1 MGEILPIILAAGR
14 GVRMASS
21 MPKVLHKLLGRPILS
36 YVIDAV
42 RGLGLKRICV
52 VVGYKAEEVMKVF
65 EQPEIIFIEQR
76 DQLGTGHALMCCKE
90 ILSDVKGDILV
101 LNGDTPLITQNT
113 LKRLIDIHKNEGSSI
128 TLVISK
134 VKQPGEYGLII
145 RDKEGRIKGIEEVTE
160 RNKTKQS
167 KEINAGI
174 YCFKKDFLEKNIP
187 LIPKNEKKGEYY
199 LTDLIKI
206 ASEKG
211 EKIAEIEAPF
221 EEVIGINN
229 RLDLAIATDILRKNI
244 LKGLML
250 QGTTIIDPNSTY
262 VESGIKI
269 GRDSILSPG
278 VYLAGKTTIG
288 ENTILEHGVVVRDSE
303 IGNNV
308 VIKAYSV
315 ITESIV
321 EDNAKIGP
329 FAHLRPGSHVA
340 EEAKIGN
347 FVEMKKSY
355 IGRGSKASH
364 LTYLGD
370 AQIGNDV
377 NIGAGTI
384 TCNYDGKR
392 KHKTI
397 IKDRAF
403 IGSNTAFIAPICI
416 GEEATV
422 GAGSVITEDVPDK
435 KLAIARAR
443 QVIKE
448 KKKD

>member
-160 RNKTKQS
+160 RGETKQS

-288 ENTILEHGVVVRDSE
+288 ENTILEHGVVIRDSE

>member
-355 IGRGSKASH
+355 IGRRSKASH

-416 GEEATV
+416 GEEALI

>member
-52 VVGYKAEEVMKVF
+52 VVGYKAEKIMKVF

-76 DQLGTGHALMCCKE
+76 EQLGTGHALMCCKE

-113 LKRLIDIHKNEGSSI
+113 LKRLIDIHKNEGPSI

-288 ENTILEHGVVVRDSE
+288 QNTILEHGVVIRDSE

-355 IGRGSKASH
+355 IGRRSKASH

>member
-1 MGEILPIILAAGR
+1 VGEILPIILAAGR
-14 GVRMASS
+14 GVRMASGV
-21 MPKVLHKLLGRPILS
+21 PKVLHKLLGRPILS

-42 RGLGLKRICV
+42 RGLGLKRIYV

-113 LKRLIDIHKNEGSSI
+113 LKRLIDIHKNEGPSI

-269 GRDSILSPG
+269 GRDSILFPG

-288 ENTILEHGVVVRDSE
+288 ENTILEHGVVIRDSE

-321 EDNAKIGP
+321 EDNVKIGP

-355 IGRGSKASH
+355 IGRRSKASH

>member
-14 GVRMASS
+14 GVRMASG

-52 VVGYKAEEVMKVF
+52 VVGYKAEKIMKVF

-76 DQLGTGHALMCCKE
+76 EQLGTGHALMCCKE

-355 IGRGSKASH
+355 IGRRSKASH

>member
-1 MGEILPIILAAGR
+1 MGEVLPIILAAGR
-14 GVRMASS
+14 GIRMASS

-52 VVGYKAEEVMKVF
+52 VVGYRAEEVMKVF

-76 DQLGTGHALMCCKE
+76 EQLGTGHALMCCKE
-90 ILSDVKGDILV
+90 ILSDIKGDILV

-113 LKRLIDIHKNEGSSI
+113 LKRLIDIHKNEGSLI

-160 RNKTKQS
+160 RNKTRQS

-269 GRDSILSPG
+269 GRDSILFPG
-278 VYLAGKTTIG
+278 VYLSGKTTIG
-288 ENTILEHGVVVRDSE
+288 ENTILEHGVVIRDSE

-416 GEEATV
+416 GEEVTV

>member
-1 MGEILPIILAAGR
+1 MGEVLPIILAAGR

-52 VVGYKAEEVMKVF
+52 VVGYKAEKIMKVF

-76 DQLGTGHALMCCKE
+76 EQLGTGHALMCCKE

-288 ENTILEHGVVVRDSE
+288 ENTILEHGVVIRDSE

>member
-145 RDKEGRIKGIEEVTE
+145 RDREGRIKGIEEVTE

-288 ENTILEHGVVVRDSE
+288 QNTILEHGVVVRDSE

-370 AQIGNDV
+370 AQIGNGV

>member
-14 GVRMASS
+14 GVRMASGV
-21 MPKVLHKLLGRPILS
+21 PKVLHKLLGRPILS

-42 RGLGLKRICV
+42 RGLGLKRIYV

-113 LKRLIDIHKNEGSSI
+113 LKRLIDIHKNEGPSI

-269 GRDSILSPG
+269 GRDSILFPG

-288 ENTILEHGVVVRDSE
+288 ENTILEHGVVIRDSE

-321 EDNAKIGP
+321 EDNVKIGP

-355 IGRGSKASH
+355 IGRRSKASH

>member
-1 MGEILPIILAAGR
+1 MGEVLPIILAAGR
-14 GVRMASS
+14 GIRMASS

-52 VVGYKAEEVMKVF
+52 VVGYRAEEVMKVF

-76 DQLGTGHALMCCKE
+76 EQLGTGHALMCCKE
-90 ILSDVKGDILV
+90 ILSDIKGDILV

-113 LKRLIDIHKNEGSSI
+113 LKRLIDIHKNEGSLI

-269 GRDSILSPG
+269 GRDSILFPG
-278 VYLAGKTTIG
+278 VYLSGKTTIG
-288 ENTILEHGVVVRDSE
+288 ENTILEHGVVIRDSE

-416 GEEATV
+416 GEEVTV

>member
-52 VVGYKAEEVMKVF
+52 VVGYKAEKIMKVF

-76 DQLGTGHALMCCKE
+76 EQLGTGHALMCCKE

-145 RDKEGRIKGIEEVTE
+145 RDKKGRIKGIEEVTE

-288 ENTILEHGVVVRDSE
+288 ENTILEHGVVIRDSE

-416 GEEATV
+416 GEGATV

>member
-21 MPKVLHKLLGRPILS
+21 VPKVLHKLLGRPILS

-52 VVGYKAEEVMKVF
+52 VVGYKAEKIMKVF

-76 DQLGTGHALMCCKE
+76 EQLGTGHALMCCKE

-269 GRDSILSPG
+269 GRDSILFPG

-288 ENTILEHGVVVRDSE
+288 ENTILEHGVVIRDSE

-321 EDNAKIGP
+321 EDNVKIGP

-355 IGRGSKASH
+355 IGRRSKASH

>member
-21 MPKVLHKLLGRPILS
+21 VPKVLHKLLGRPILS

-76 DQLGTGHALMCCKE
+76 EQLGTGHALMCCKE

-229 RLDLAIATDILRKNI
+229 RLDLAIATDILRENI

-269 GRDSILSPG
+269 GRDSILFPG
-278 VYLAGKTTIG
+278 VYLSGKTTIG
-288 ENTILEHGVVVRDSE
+288 QNTILEHGVVIRDSE

-416 GEEATV
+416 GEEVTV

>member
-1 MGEILPIILAAGR
+1 MSEILPIILAAGR

-52 VVGYKAEEVMKVF
+52 VVGYKAEKIMKVF

-76 DQLGTGHALMCCKE
+76 EQLGTGHALMCCKE

-160 RNKTKQS
+160 RGETKQS

-211 EKIAEIEAPF
+211 GKIAEIKAPF

-229 RLDLAIATDILRKNI
+229 RLDLAIATDILRKKI

-288 ENTILEHGVVVRDSE
+288 ENTILEHGVVIRDSE

-308 VIKAYSV
+308 IIKAYSV

-370 AQIGNDV
+370 AQIGSGV

-416 GEEATV
+416 GEEVTV

>member
-1 MGEILPIILAAGR
+1 MGEVLPIILAAGK
-14 GVRMASS
+14 GIRMASS

-52 VVGYKAEEVMKVF
+52 VVGYRAEEVMKVF

-76 DQLGTGHALMCCKE
+76 EQLGTGHALMCCKE

-113 LKRLIDIHKNEGSSI
+113 LKRLIDIHKNEGSLI

-160 RNKTKQS
+160 RNKTRQS

-269 GRDSILSPG
+269 GRDSILFPG
-278 VYLAGKTTIG
+278 VYLSGKTTIG
-288 ENTILEHGVVVRDSE
+288 ENTILEHGVVIRDSE

-416 GEEATV
+416 GEEVTV

>member
-14 GVRMASS
+14 GVRMASGV
-21 MPKVLHKLLGRPILS
+21 PKVLHKLLGRPILS

-52 VVGYKAEEVMKVF
+52 VVGYKAEKIMKVF

-113 LKRLIDIHKNEGSSI
+113 LKRLIDIHKNEGPSI

-288 ENTILEHGVVVRDSE
+288 ENTILEHGVVIRDSE

>member
-244 LKGLML
+244 LKRLML

-416 GEEATV
+416 GEEVTV

>member
-14 GVRMASS
+14 GVRMASGV
-21 MPKVLHKLLGRPILS
+21 PKVLHKLLGRPILS

-52 VVGYKAEEVMKVF
+52 VVGYKAEKIMKVF

-113 LKRLIDIHKNEGSSI
+113 LKRLIDIHKNEGPSI

-269 GRDSILSPG
+269 GRDSILFPG
-278 VYLAGKTTIG
+278 VYLSGKTTIG
-288 ENTILEHGVVVRDSE
+288 ENTILEHGVVIRDSE

-355 IGRGSKASH
+355 IGRRSKASH

>member
-52 VVGYKAEEVMKVF
+52 VVGYKAEKIMKVF
-65 EQPEIIFIEQR
+65 KQPEIIFIEQR

-113 LKRLIDIHKNEGSSI
+113 LKRLIDIHKNEGPSI

-244 LKGLML
+244 LKRLML

-403 IGSNTAFIAPICI
+403 IGSNTAFIAPIYI

>member
-42 RGLGLKRICV
+42 RGLGLKRIYV

-269 GRDSILSPG
+269 GRDSILFPG

-288 ENTILEHGVVVRDSE
+288 ENTILEHGVVIRDSE

>member
-211 EKIAEIEAPF
+211 EKIAEIKSPF

-269 GRDSILSPG
+269 GRDSILFPG
-278 VYLAGKTTIG
+278 VYLSGKTTIG
-288 ENTILEHGVVVRDSE
+288 QNTILEHGVVIRDSE

-416 GEEATV
+416 GEEVTV

>member
-1 MGEILPIILAAGR
+1 MGEVLPIILAAGK
-14 GVRMASS
+14 GIRMASS

-52 VVGYKAEEVMKVF
+52 VVGYRAEEVMKVF

-76 DQLGTGHALMCCKE
+76 EQLGTGHALMCCKE
-90 ILSDVKGDILV
+90 ILSDIKGDILV

-113 LKRLIDIHKNEGSSI
+113 LKRLIDIHKNEGSLI

-211 EKIAEIEAPF
+211 EKIAEIEVPF

-269 GRDSILSPG
+269 GRDSILFPG
-278 VYLAGKTTIG
+278 VYLSGKTTIG
-288 ENTILEHGVVVRDSE
+288 ENTILEPGVVIRDSE

>member
-1 MGEILPIILAAGR
+1 VGEILPIILAAGR

-52 VVGYKAEEVMKVF
+52 VVGYKAEKIMKVF

-269 GRDSILSPG
+269 GRDSILFPG
-278 VYLAGKTTIG
+278 VYLSGKTTIG
-288 ENTILEHGVVVRDSE
+288 ENTILEHGVVIRDSE

>member
-52 VVGYKAEEVMKVF
+52 VVGYKAEKIMKVF

-244 LKGLML
+244 LKRLML

-288 ENTILEHGVVVRDSE
+288 QNTILEHGVVVRDSE

-416 GEEATV
+416 GEGATV

>member
-1 MGEILPIILAAGR
+1 MGEVLPIILAAGK
-14 GVRMASS
+14 GIRMASS
-21 MPKVLHKLLGRPILS
+21 VPKVLHKLLGRPILS

-52 VVGYKAEEVMKVF
+52 VVGYRAEEVMKVF

-76 DQLGTGHALMCCKE
+76 EQLGTGHALMCCKE
-90 ILSDVKGDILV
+90 ILSDIKGDILV

-113 LKRLIDIHKNEGSSI
+113 LKRLIDIHKNEGSLI

-269 GRDSILSPG
+269 GRDSILFPG
-278 VYLAGKTTIG
+278 VYLSGKTTIG
-288 ENTILEHGVVVRDSE
+288 ENTILEHGVVIRDSE

-416 GEEATV
+416 GEEVTV

>member
-52 VVGYKAEEVMKVF
+52 VVGYKAEKIMKVF

-76 DQLGTGHALMCCKE
+76 EQLGTGHALMCCKE

-416 GEEATV
+416 GEGATV

>member
-1 MGEILPIILAAGR
+1 MGEVLPIILAAGK
-14 GVRMASS
+14 GIRMASS

-52 VVGYKAEEVMKVF
+52 VVGYRAEEVMKVF

-76 DQLGTGHALMCCKE
+76 EQLGTGHALMCCKE
-90 ILSDVKGDILV
+90 ILSDIKGDILV

-113 LKRLIDIHKNEGSSI
+113 LKRLIDIHKNEGSLI

-269 GRDSILSPG
+269 GRDSILFPG
-278 VYLAGKTTIG
+278 VYLSGKTTIG
-288 ENTILEHGVVVRDSE
+288 ENTILEPGVVIRDSE

-416 GEEATV
+416 GEEVTV

>member
-1 MGEILPIILAAGR
+1 MGEVLPIILAAGK
-14 GVRMASS
+14 GIRMASS

-52 VVGYKAEEVMKVF
+52 VVGYRAEEVMKVF

-76 DQLGTGHALMCCKE
+76 EQLGTGHALMCCKE
-90 ILSDVKGDILV
+90 ILSDIKGDILV

-113 LKRLIDIHKNEGSSI
+113 LKRLIDIHKNEGSLI

-269 GRDSILSPG
+269 GRDSILFPG
-278 VYLAGKTTIG
+278 VYLSGKTTIG
-288 ENTILEHGVVVRDSE
+288 ENTILEHGVVIRDSE

-416 GEEATV
+416 GEEVTV